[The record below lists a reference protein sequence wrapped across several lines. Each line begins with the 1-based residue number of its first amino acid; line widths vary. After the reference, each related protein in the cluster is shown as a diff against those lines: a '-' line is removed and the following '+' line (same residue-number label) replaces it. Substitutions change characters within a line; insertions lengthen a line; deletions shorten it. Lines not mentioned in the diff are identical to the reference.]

1 MRLFPG
7 VKAEM
12 GRWHYYV
19 VKMTMED
26 LASTVRFAA
35 DGFEGS
41 ALGEQLQRSLNEGR
55 ARKQIVR
62 YLEKQPDR
70 FFNSIVIAAIGGE
83 PRWMAISMADD
94 PRFELL
100 AADPVLNDSF
110 GVLMFTGQEK
120 YYALDGQHRLK
131 AIKALVDTSDDE
143 HINAPEGF
151 SQEEISVVLVVPG
164 DAETPEEFRKRFR
177 RLFGNLNRYAKPM
190 DNATSI
196 IMDEDDAFAIVTRR
210 LFVDHPFFK
219 TVGPDRESKVV
230 FTEAGTSMKPNMSH
244 LFMLEIL
251 YECNISLLSSASR
264 KNIGYDGE
272 GETKIDDFKRFR
284 PEDELLDSFYLELSN
299 IWDAIFE
306 VLPVLKSDPTKMRN
320 HHVADFD
327 ELDELA
333 DERDVLWFWP
343 IGQRELARLV
353 RYLIDENDADVTD
366 PASLRRALSPLRKVP
381 SDLNSPP
388 WRDFILVN
396 PSGEPGKW
404 RMRNENRKEVMNIS
418 MALIIASLN
427 KDAQSLEGI
436 EANYKQ
442 YLLPGKTE
450 DEANEAWQAALA
462 SFD

>member
-7 VKAEM
+7 VKAQM
-12 GRWHYYV
+12 GRWNYYV

-26 LASTVRFAA
+26 LAATVKFAA

-41 ALGEQLQRSLNEGR
+41 ALGEQLQRTLNEGR

-70 FFNSIVIAAIGGE
+70 FFNSIVIAAIGGD

-110 GVLMFTGQEK
+110 GVLAFSGQER

-131 AIKALVDTSDDE
+131 AIKALVDTADDE

-164 DAETPEEFRKRFR
+164 DAETEEDFRQRFR

-190 DNATSI
+190 DDATSI
-196 IMDEDDAFAIVTRR
+196 IMDEDDAFAITTRR

-219 TVGPDRESKVV
+219 TVGPDRESNVV
-230 FTEAGTSMKPNMSH
+230 FTDAGKSMKPNMSH

-251 YECNISLLSSASR
+251 YDFNISLLSSAAR
-264 KNIGYDGE
+264 RNEGFGNE
-272 GETKIDDFKRFR
+272 GETKVDDFKRFR
-284 PEDELLDSFYLELSN
+284 PEDDVLDAFYSELSN
-299 IWDAIFE
+299 IWDAILA
-306 VLPVLKSDPTKMRN
+306 VLPILKSDPTKMRN
-320 HHVADFD
+320 HHIADFAED
-327 ELDELA
+327 EVA

-343 IGQRELARLV
+343 IGQKELAILV
-353 RYLIDENDADVTD
+353 RLLIDESGADVDD
-366 PASLRRALSPLRKVP
+366 PASLRKALAPLKRVP
-381 SDLNSPP
+381 CDLDQAP

-396 PSGEPGKW
+396 VSGEPGKW
-404 RMRNENRKEVMNIS
+404 RMRNEDRKAVMNIAMS
-418 MALIIASLN
+418 LIIAVLTKDESSLQN
-427 KDAQSLEGI
+427 I
-436 EANYKQ
+436 EENYKQ

-450 DEANEAWQAALA
+450 EEANEAWLAALE
-462 SFD
+462 SFA